1 VETAGEIVIA
11 QANIISTLLSK
22 TSYSFKKEIKQLAPF
37 ESGFIVVLSDSQFEV
52 CSLGPQI
59 QIQNSSTENDHT
71 DLLSIE
77 CKANHCVTVGNN
89 CIKVWA
95 LLPK

>member
-1 VETAGEIVIA
+1 MESAGEIVIA
-11 QANIISTLLSK
+11 QANVISTLLSK
-22 TSYSFKKEIKQLAPF
+22 TSCNFKKDVKQLASF

-52 CSLGPQI
+52 CSLAPQI
-59 QIQNSSTENDHT
+59 QVQKSSTENDHT
-71 DLLSIE
+71 DLLTIE